1 MKRDTQKTSVCLHSQ
16 HTNTQTVTPSTKHSH
31 LAHITPASFKCSPS
45 QSVSHSFTV
54 PPRARSPLRRLS
66 VRLRHSRSNTSTK
79 YSLPGAFTGVS
90 QEAITKRCKV
100 KAERGNGRRT
110 RAGPMSCNRTLSAL
124 HRYLGSTHKS
134 TDRLGTQ
141 ASVLTL
147 YQTTLESHCA
157 HSLAGDSI
165 IMPCSHPCVQV
176 GSPRH
181 CRGALVLIRK
191 LVMSSM
197 RGRPSPKKT
206 WPTCW

>member
-1 MKRDTQKTSVCLHSQ
+1 MIDFGTLTRRIPITRNERTGVAA
-16 HTNTQTVTPSTKHSH
+16 PSRSR
-31 LAHITPASFKCSPS
+31 PA
-45 QSVSHSFTV
+45 
-54 PPRARSPLRRLS
+54 RARSPLRRLS

-147 YQTTLESHCA
+147 YQTTLESQTVLTR
-157 HSLAGDSI
+157 SRVTQS
-165 IMPCSHPCVQV
+165 S
-176 GSPRH
+176 
-181 CRGALVLIRK
+181 CRALIRASK
-191 LVMSSM
+191 WGLLDTAAA
-197 RGRPSPKKT
+197 P
-206 WPTCW
+206 WC

>member
-1 MKRDTQKTSVCLHSQ
+1 MPSFTTLQ
-16 HTNTQTVTPSTKHSH
+16 HENCHTKHKTFTPRTH
-31 LAHITPASFKCSPS
+31 HTRFIQMLAS

-100 KAERGNGRRT
+100 KAERGNGGR
-110 RAGPMSCNRTLSAL
+110 RAGPMYLVTEHFQHCTGISGQLTL
-124 HRYLGSTHKS
+124 S